1 MILKMHWGHGIAI
14 FFTLFVILLVSTVI
28 FTTTINTGLVEED
41 YYAKDLAYQKH
52 IEQVSRTNKL
62 KTPLQ
67 IEFKALK
74 QELHMTFPEL
84 GPSEAFSGRIN
95 LYRPSNKNL
104 DYAIP
109 ISVDS
114 SYTQILSIAALTKG
128 LWRVKIFWN
137 FKNTQYYNEVEITK

>member
-1 MILKMHWGHGIAI
+1 MSKMHWGHGIAI
-14 FFTLFVILLVSTVI
+14 FFTLFVILLVSVVI
-28 FTTTINTGLVEED
+28 FTTTVNSGLVEED

-62 KTPLQ
+62 DIPLK
-67 IEFKALK
+67 IEFKASK

-84 GPSEAFSGRIN
+84 GPPKAFSGWIN

-109 ISVDS
+109 ISVDN
-114 SYTQILSIAALTKG
+114 SYTQTVSTAHLTKG

-137 FKNTQYYNEVEITK
+137 FEKTKYYNEVEITK